1 MLSAR
6 CQALQ
11 FLYLST
17 IYRCRVWW
25 HAPVIQL
32 PWRPNFGTVWVQYRL
47 GLRSFDGWVDFVTTC
62 NPALG
67 EEPNENTRDKQQR
80 YFNKRLCGVKVTTEN
95 AYGILKGKWRILY
108 KKTECHLFNLCYV
121 LMTCIALHNLCNEL
135 ADPCQPRSK
144 LKVQELALIRKQLHR
159 EEDMNESA
167 LNRMKISSW
176 LWMDH

>member
-1 MLSAR
+1 MLKRGVLQDRVISLGDFRYVPSITVGESAFP
-6 CQALQ
+6 Q
-11 FLYLST
+11 FSWLIKGY
-17 IYRCRVWW
+17 
-25 HAPVIQL
+25 
-32 PWRPNFGTVWVQYRL
+32 
-47 GLRSFDGWVDFVTTC
+47 
-62 NPALG
+62 
-67 EEPNENTRDKQQR
+67 NENTRDKQQR